1 MEKRQTEIKQLRVN
15 GFMLIDDVP
24 CVVEDI
30 QISKAG
36 KHGTAKARLSAKG
49 VFDNQRRI
57 IVKPAGANADVPI
70 IEKRSMQVVALT
82 SDNVQLMDMEDYSMT
97 ETRIPEDFKG
107 KLVEGEEVL
116 VWKWSTSLLIE
127 GKKG

>member
-15 GFMLIDDVP
+15 GFVLIDDAP

-36 KHGTAKARLSAKG
+36 KHGAAKARLSAKG

-57 IVKPAGANADVPI
+57 IVKPADANADVPI
-70 IEKRSMQVVALT
+70 IEKKGMQVVAIA
-82 SDNVQLMDMEDYSMT
+82 SDTVQLMDMEDYSMT
-97 ETRIPEDFKG
+97 ETRIPEDFRG
-107 KLVEGEEVL
+107 RLVEGEEVL
-116 VWKWSTSLLIE
+116 VWKWGPNLLIK

>member
-15 GFMLIDDVP
+15 GFILIDDAP

-36 KHGTAKARLSAKG
+36 KHGAAKARLTAKG
-49 VFDNQRRI
+49 VFGNQKRI
-57 IVKPAGANADVPI
+57 ITKPADANADVPI

-82 SDNVQLMDMEDYSMT
+82 SDNVQLMDMETYEMV
-97 ETRIPEDFKG
+97 EIRIHDDFKG

-116 VWKWSTSLLIE
+116 VWKYGQHLLIK